1 MYVHMAWPKSLVHNT
16 EDKHQ
21 LSSPLHLQS
30 SSRLTRTDRT
40 GRPFLSFRSHQL
52 IWGRSLLQILL
63 ISATTNLKAHHC
75 PLSVAPILAYVCN
88 TCLLSPS
95 LGRQTGRSGVRRA
108 LQPCCHPARAR
119 VLPPLLMSCLLFRLQ
134 PFCFDIKKMF
144 LGFADENCVLGTVSL
159 SIWPFF

>member
-30 SSRLTRTDRT
+30 SSRLTRTDWT